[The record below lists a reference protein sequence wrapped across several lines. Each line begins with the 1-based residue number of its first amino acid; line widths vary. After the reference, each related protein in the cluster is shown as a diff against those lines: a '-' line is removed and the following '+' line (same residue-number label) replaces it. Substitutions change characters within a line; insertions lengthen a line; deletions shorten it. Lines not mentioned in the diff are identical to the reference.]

1 MASGTIGIALQ
12 PRDAASAVEAVVAAE
27 RAGIPAVWLTTG
39 GTQADAITTIAAAAA
54 RTERVLLGSAIIPTW
69 PRNPVFIAQ
78 QVVAIESIAPGRLRL
93 GIGPS
98 TKAAMRAFG
107 VDFRTPLTQ
116 LREYL
121 TVLRALL
128 HEGTVDF
135 SGKLVRARARIANPV
150 QTPVMASALQPG
162 AFELCGE
169 LSDGAITWVCPP
181 EYLVAEALPAIQRGA
196 AKAGRETPPIVMH
209 VPVCVSDDP
218 AEVLEA
224 AQRQVGAYPRFQFY
238 QQMFAAAG
246 YPDAADGLSME
257 LVDSLV
263 AHGSEEQVA
272 TRLLELLDMGMGEVM
287 AMPLIAGDDHE
298 GSTARAFA
306 AVALAASRAS

>member
-1 MASGTIGIALQ
+1 MASGTVGIALQ

-218 AEVLEA
+218 AVVLEA

>member
-1 MASGTIGIALQ
+1 MTAGTVGIALQ
-12 PRDAASAVEAVVAAE
+12 PRDAAGALEAIVAAE
-27 RAGIPAVWLTTG
+27 QAGVPAVWLTTG
-39 GTQADAITTIAAAAA
+39 GTGADAITTFAAAAM
-54 RTERVLLGSAIIPTW
+54 RTERILLGSAIIPTW

-78 QVVAIESIAPGRLRL
+78 QVIAIEALAPGRLRL

-121 TVLRALL
+121 TVLRELL

-135 SGKLVRARARIANPV
+135 SGKLVRARARIAEPV

-169 LSDGAITWVCPP
+169 LSDGALTWVCPP
-181 EYLVAEALPAIQRGA
+181 EYLVAEALPAMQRGA
-196 AKAGRETPPIVMH
+196 QRAGRETPPIVMH
-209 VPVCVSDDP
+209 VPVCVSNDRE
-218 AEVLEA
+218 AVQEA
-224 AQRQVGAYPRFQFY
+224 AQRQVGAYPRFEFY
-238 QQMFAAAG
+238 REMFAAAG
-246 YPDAADGLSME
+246 YPDAAEGLSTE

-272 TRLLELLDMGMGEVM
+272 TRLLELLDMGMSEVM
-287 AMPLIAGDDHE
+287 AMPLIVGDDHE
-298 GSTARAFA
+298 GSTARAFS
-306 AVALAASRAS
+306 AVALAASKSS